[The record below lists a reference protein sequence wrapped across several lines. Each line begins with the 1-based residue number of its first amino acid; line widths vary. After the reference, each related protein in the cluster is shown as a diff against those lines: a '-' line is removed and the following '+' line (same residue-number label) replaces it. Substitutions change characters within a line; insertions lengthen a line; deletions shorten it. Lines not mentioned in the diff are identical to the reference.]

1 MYEKHFGLA
10 ASPFSIAPDPRFLY
24 MSERHREAL
33 AHLLY
38 GIGSDGGFVLLT
50 GEVGTGKT
58 TISRCLLEQIPENSN
73 VALILNPKVIA
84 GELLATICDD
94 LGIKYPEGNA
104 SIKIFVDSINDF
116 LLENNA
122 QGRKT
127 VVIIEESQNL
137 TIDVLEQLRL
147 LTNLETHQ
155 RKLLQFIMIGQPE
168 FLDMLAN
175 PDLRQLA
182 QRITARYHLK
192 PMTMKETGDYV
203 SHRLLVAGMQEPVFT
218 GPVLKLIYRLSY
230 GIPRRI
236 NLLCDRAMLGAYVEG
251 VKVVDARTVKKAAI
265 EVFGETIKVPTNK
278 PKYNPIIAW
287 TLATLAA
294 IATGAGIASVFYKP
308 RSNDVEM
315 AALKSRPELA
325 SSQLES
331 IEPPIIGKPIES
343 AVVQTA
349 PLPAIVIAATAKNVP
364 TKSVPSDTLQLLLN
378 QPVAG
383 SKKRAYGYLFKTW
396 DVDISGSPGSDL
408 CQLAITKNLKCLR
421 NSGNLNSLRRLNR
434 PGVMIFINGKG
445 KAIYAAITALYRD
458 QAIINFDG
466 EARTISL
473 SELESNWYGGYT
485 VLWRVPKEF
494 QRTIRPGSS
503 GTDVAWLARQL
514 TILKGHNPA
523 NDLLMTYDKGLRDI
537 VEEFQLKSGLIADGI
552 VGPRTVIHIN
562 TEVGL
567 IVPVLNIRDD

>member
-1 MYEKHFGLA
+1 MYEKHFGLTD
-10 ASPFSIAPDPRFLY
+10 SPFSIVPDPRFLF

-33 AHLLY
+33 AHLLF

-73 VALILNPKVIA
+73 VALILNPKVAA

-94 LGIKYPEGNA
+94 LEIEYPESNT
-104 SIKIFVDSINDF
+104 SIKVFVDCINEF

-147 LTNLETHQ
+147 LTNLETQQ

-175 PDLRQLA
+175 PDLRQFA

-192 PMTMKETGDYV
+192 PMSMKETGDYV
-203 SHRLLVAGMQEPVFT
+203 SHRLSVAGMQEPVFT

-236 NLLCDRAMLGAYVEG
+236 NLLCDRAMLGAYVQG
-251 VKVVDARTVKKAAI
+251 VKTVDARTVKKAAI
-265 EVFGETIKVPTNK
+265 EVFGETIKIPTNR
-278 PKYNPIIAW
+278 PKYNPIVVW

-294 IATGAGIASVFYKP
+294 IVTGVGIASVFYKQ
-308 RSNDVEM
+308 RSNDVEV
-315 AALKSRPELA
+315 AALKSQPEPA
-325 SSQLES
+325 SPQLES
-331 IEPPIIGKPIES
+331 SEHSIVGEPIES
-343 AVVQTA
+343 GAVQIA
-349 PLPAIVIAATAKNVP
+349 PLPKTAKNTPAV
-364 TKSVPSDTLQLLLN
+364 SVPSDTLQLLIN

-383 SKKRAYGYLFKTW
+383 SKKRAYGYLFKAW
-396 DVDISGSPGSDL
+396 DVDTSKSAGSSP
-408 CQLAITKNLKCLR
+408 CQLVITENLKCLR

-434 PGVMIFINGKG
+434 PAVMTFINYKG
-445 KAIYAAITALYRD
+445 KAIYAAITALYHD

-473 SELESNWYGGYT
+473 GELESNWYGGYT

-494 QRTIRPGSS
+494 QRTIRPGSA
-503 GTDVAWLARQL
+503 GTDVAWLAQQL
-514 TILKGHNPA
+514 TTLKGNNPT
-523 NDLLMTYDKGLRDI
+523 NDISMTYDKGLRNI

-552 VGPRTVIHIN
+552 VGIRTVIHIN

-567 IVPVLNIRDD
+567 VVPVLNIRDD

>member
-1 MYEKHFGLA
+1 MYEKHFGLTD
-10 ASPFSIAPDPRFLY
+10 SPFSIVPDPRFLF

-33 AHLLY
+33 AHLLF

-73 VALILNPKVIA
+73 VALILNPKVAA

-94 LGIKYPEGNA
+94 LEIEYPESNT
-104 SIKIFVDSINDF
+104 SIKVFVDCINEF

-147 LTNLETHQ
+147 LTNLETQQ

-175 PDLRQLA
+175 PDLRQFA

-192 PMTMKETGDYV
+192 PMSMKETGDYV
-203 SHRLLVAGMQEPVFT
+203 SHRLSVAGMQEPVFT

-236 NLLCDRAMLGAYVEG
+236 NLLCDRAMLGAYVQG
-251 VKVVDARTVKKAAI
+251 VKTVDARTVKKAAI
-265 EVFGETIKVPTNK
+265 EVFGETIKIPTNR
-278 PKYNPIIAW
+278 PKYNPIVVW
-287 TLATLAA
+287 TLASLAV
-294 IATGAGIASVFYKP
+294 IVTGVGIASVFYKQ
-308 RSNDVEM
+308 RSNDVEV
-315 AALKSRPELA
+315 AALKSQPEPA
-325 SSQLES
+325 SPQLES
-331 IEPPIIGKPIES
+331 SEHSIVGEPIES
-343 AVVQTA
+343 VAVQIA
-349 PLPAIVIAATAKNVP
+349 PLPKTAKNTPAV
-364 TKSVPSDTLQLLLN
+364 SVPSDTLQLLIN

-383 SKKRAYGYLFKTW
+383 SKKRAYGYLFKAW
-396 DVDISGSPGSDL
+396 DVDTSKSAGSSP
-408 CQLAITKNLKCLR
+408 CQLAITENLKCLR

-434 PGVMIFINGKG
+434 PAVMTFINYKG
-445 KAIYAAITALYRD
+445 KAIYAAITALYHD

-473 SELESNWYGGYT
+473 GELESNWYGGYT

-494 QRTIRPGSS
+494 QRTIRPGSA
-503 GTDVAWLARQL
+503 GTDVAWLAQQL
-514 TILKGHNPA
+514 TTLKGNNPT
-523 NDLLMTYDKGLRDI
+523 NDISMTYDKGLRNI

-552 VGPRTVIHIN
+552 VGIRTVIHIN

-567 IVPVLNIRDD
+567 VVPVLNIRDD